1 MTAIS
6 AICQKLS
13 KPSPFDLAH
22 AMGYVI
28 DNAGRRCDRPVG
40 VPFVLTMTNRHPG
53 PGVGF
58 SLFSYGAGA
67 ASSPGLVIYAPA
79 AGVTL
84 TSHSAVE
91 KRFFARAKNK

>member
-28 DNAGRRCDRPVG
+28 DNAGMGCDRPV
-40 VPFVLTMTNRHPG
+40 F
-53 PGVGF
+53 
-58 SLFSYGAGA
+58 
-67 ASSPGLVIYAPA
+67 
-79 AGVTL
+79 TL
-84 TSHSAVE
+84 LAIAL
-91 KRFFARAKNK
+91 ARIAHWS

>member
-28 DNAGRRCDRPVG
+28 DNAGRRRDRPA
-40 VPFVLTMTNRHPG
+40 LA
-53 PGVGF
+53 
-58 SLFSYGAGA
+58 LLEAGAGA
-67 ASSPGLVIYAPA
+67 DGSLRLMIYAPA